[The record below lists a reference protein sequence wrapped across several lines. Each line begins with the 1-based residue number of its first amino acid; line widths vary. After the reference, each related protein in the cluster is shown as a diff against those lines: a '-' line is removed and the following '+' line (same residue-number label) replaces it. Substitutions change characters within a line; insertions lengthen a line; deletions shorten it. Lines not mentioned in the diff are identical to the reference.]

1 MTATPCGEL
10 SFLVGTLTFSPVPQT
25 FEVTVAANGAVSQR
39 LLRPPE
45 ELVTG
50 ASVGVTS
57 TSLVA
62 VELIVTQPLN
72 QIHNVV
78 MRRPVCSVAR

>member
-1 MTATPCGEL
+1 MTATPCGAL
-10 SFLVGTLTFSPVPQT
+10 SFLVGTLSFSPPPQT

-45 ELVTG
+45 EVV
-50 ASVGVTS
+50 AAAGVAATS

-62 VELIVTQPLN
+62 VEMISTQPLN
-72 QIHNVV
+72 QIYKVV
-78 MRRPVCSVAR
+78 MRRPACSVGR